1 MYGLVDCNN
10 FFASC
15 ERVFNPTLRNRPV
28 VILSNNDGCI
38 IARSNEAKALGIKMG
53 TPFYQVKDL
62 LERHDV
68 AVYSS
73 NYVLYGDMS
82 RRVMTLLSGFT
93 PNLSV
98 YSIDEAFLD
107 LGGLQD
113 TRDLVAYGQTIVQTI
128 SRGTGIPVTLGVAPT
143 KTLAKVASYFGKKYT
158 AYHGVCIIDTDEK
171 RQRALELTPIG
182 EVWGIGRRLRPR
194 LEQLG
199 IHTAWDFVMQGEAWV
214 RRKCALAGV
223 RTWRELQGVSCIPED
238 DLPQKK
244 SICTSRSFAGDGL
257 EHLEQME
264 EALANFATACSE
276 KLKRQHSCCAAIT
289 VFAYTSRFRE
299 DVPQD
304 AIYENV
310 MLQVPTNDQQEI
322 INKLLEVGLLNDF
335 VFAKAYA
342 SDKLYLSNYGPNK
355 IYSDL
360 KEHQIDDGIINQVI
374 SALSE
379 DDIREKLVKLINK
392 KIKNNHK
399 YSNYILK
406 QKVINE
412 LSFSGFSK
420 DMIIDI
426 FGSLEVKDNSN
437 LEREYDK
444 LYIKYSKK
452 FKDYELFKK
461 IKEKLYQKGFDINEI
476 NSFMNE
482 KNND

>member
-1 MYGLVDCNN
+1 MKIEHIKKNN
-10 FFASC
+10 
-15 ERVFNPTLRNRPV
+15 
-28 VILSNNDGCI
+28 
-38 IARSNEAKALGIKMG
+38 
-53 TPFYQVKDL
+53 
-62 LERHDV
+62 
-68 AVYSS
+68 
-73 NYVLYGDMS
+73 
-82 RRVMTLLSGFT
+82 SG
-93 PNLSV
+93 
-98 YSIDEAFLD
+98 
-107 LGGLQD
+107 
-113 TRDLVAYGQTIVQTI
+113 
-128 SRGTGIPVTLGVAPT
+128 
-143 KTLAKVASYFGKKYT
+143 KYT
-158 AYHGVCIIDTDEK
+158 IKFD
-171 RQRALELTPIG
+171 
-182 EVWGIGRRLRPR
+182 
-194 LEQLG
+194 
-199 IHTAWDFVMQGEAWV
+199 
-214 RRKCALAGV
+214 
-223 RTWRELQGVSCIPED
+223 
-238 DLPQKK
+238 
-244 SICTSRSFAGDGL
+244 
-257 EHLEQME
+257 
-264 EALANFATACSE
+264 NSE
-276 KLKRQHSCCAAIT
+276 KLVTYDDVILKNKLL
-289 VFAYTSRFRE
+289 YNRE
-299 DVPQD
+299 IDNNILKNLYED
-304 AIYENV
+304 TYYYDIYNKIIKMISTRLRSIHEIKNY
-310 MLQVPTNDQQEI
+310 LNKNNLNEKEQQKI

-426 FGSLEVKDNSN
+426 FDSLEVKDNSN